1 MKRALLILAAL
12 ALVACVGGTQEIL
25 YRDQATLM
33 WDAVTAD
40 SAGDPLLPEDVVEYE
55 VYIYDS
61 AATINDQIIANLL
74 FVGTTSATELLI
86 VFAERRN
93 WYAGVRT
100 KITTGEPLTSFS
112 ALAWSYDAEA
122 VAVSPFVYQPL
133 GGVTPAVPDNLRDS
147 GM

>member
-12 ALVACVGGTQEIL
+12 ALVACVGGAQEIL

-40 SAGDPLLPEDVVEYE
+40 SNGDPLLPEDVLEYE
-55 VYIYDS
+55 VFIYDS
-61 AATINDQIIANLL
+61 ALTINDQIIANLL

-86 VFAERRN
+86 VFPERRN

-100 KITTGEPLTSFS
+100 KITTGEPITSYS
-112 ALAWSYDAEA
+112 AIALAMSLSACNA
-122 VAVSPFVYQPL
+122 VISFTML
-133 GGVTPAVPDNLRDS
+133 TPASNAF
-147 GM
+147 

>member
-12 ALVACVGGTQEIL
+12 ALVACVGGAQEIL

-40 SAGDPLLPEDVVEYE
+40 SNGDPLLPEDVLEYE
-55 VYIYDS
+55 VFIYDS
-61 AATINDQIIANLL
+61 ALTINDQIIANLL

-86 VFAERRN
+86 VFPERRN

-100 KITTGEPLTSFS
+100 KITTGEPITSYS
-112 ALAWSYDAEA
+112 AIAWSYDVAA
-122 VAVSPFVYQPL
+122 VALLPFLYQPL

>member
-12 ALVACVGGTQEIL
+12 ALVACVGGAQEIL

-33 WDAVTAD
+33 WDAVTVD

-61 AATINDQIIANLL
+61 ALTINDQIIANLIA
-74 FVGTTSATELLI
+74 VGTTSAAELLI
-86 VFAERRN
+86 VFPARRN

-100 KITTGEPLTSFS
+100 KITTGEPITSFS
-112 ALAWSYDAEA
+112 ALAWSYDAGA
-122 VAVSPFVYQPL
+122 VAMLPFVYQPL